1 MSKLILIRGLPGSG
15 KTTLALSMVEEN
27 RDIFHIE
34 ADMFF
39 LDEHGVYRFDRSRL
53 RAAHDWCYT
62 HATNHL
68 RMGETVIVSNTFTLL
83 QEMQPYIK
91 YAMRHNIDW
100 QIIVCRGEYP
110 SIHNV
115 PPETIAR
122 MKARWEDLDD

>member
-39 LDEHGVYRFDRSRL
+39 LDEHGVYRFDKSRL

-68 RMGETVIVSNTFTLL
+68 RMGETVIVSNNFTLL

>member
-15 KTTLALSMVEEN
+15 KTTLALSMVGEN

-39 LDEHGVYRFDRSRL
+39 LDAHGVYRFDKSRL

-68 RMGETVIVSNTFTLL
+68 RMGKTVIVSNTFTRI

-91 YAMRHNIDW
+91 YAMRHNHDW
-100 QIIVCRGEYP
+100 QIIVCHGEYP